1 MRFTKCC
8 TSVCAFIGVL
18 VMAATSATAQQTSV
32 ASGNSL
38 QPLPPALETKLALS
52 ALPPYL
58 RADATVYVLNP
69 TKGYELER
77 KGTNDFTCFVERTDW
92 VREDYRNDLLIPECF
107 DAEGTRTIIPV
118 SFDVAHLRAERKLSA
133 RELKTEIT
141 RRFQDGTYHS
151 PARPGLSYMLSPIQ
165 RLYGGPN
172 SKETRT
178 VNMPHFMFYAPNLTS
193 KDIGGGPLMG
203 RYPYLVNPG
212 PHAYMI
218 VNVGETEKA
227 QINGE
232 ESDLLKEVCAYQSD
246 FCMDGVSAKERAH

>member
-1 MRFTKCC
+1 MRFTTCC
-8 TSVCAFIGVL
+8 AFVCALIGVM
-18 VMAATSATAQQTSV
+18 VMAPTSAGGQKTSV

-38 QPLPPALETKLALS
+38 QPLPRALETKLALS

-77 KGTNDFTCFVERTDW
+77 KGDNDFTCFVERTDW

-118 SFDVAHLRAERKLSA
+118 SFDVAHLRAEGRISA
-133 RELKTEIT
+133 HELKAEIA

-172 SKETRT
+172 SKETLT

-193 KDIGGGPLMG
+193 KDIGGGPVMG
-203 RYPYLVNPG
+203 RYPYLVNLG

-227 QINGE
+227 QINVE
-232 ESDLLKEVCAYQSD
+232 ESDLLKEVCGYQSE
-246 FCMDGVSAKERAH
+246 FCMDGSAKGQAY